1 MRKRA
6 LCFRLMYSQ
15 EWFLLIQLPMS
26 LRYVGHVG
34 WGGVCRLNMR
44 RMDGEDCLW
53 CCWETALWR
62 LCIRGRCHGRWCWCQ
77 PRVINGRLL
86 LWTGQVKS
94 LGGLVLMVL
103 NRTGCRM
110 TSTMLALLLSGGS
123 GRRLRMWR
131 VWMQGGIRMCVLLSE
146 GAGGNIHGMRL
157 LVSPELS
164 S

>member
-1 MRKRA
+1 MA
-6 LCFRLMYSQ
+6 PHTGFPGLGSN
-15 EWFLLIQLPMS
+15 WLLAAYLTTTTPYVAFTTTWLVLVY

-103 NRTGCRM
+103 
-110 TSTMLALLLSGGS
+110 
-123 GRRLRMWR
+123 
-131 VWMQGGIRMCVLLSE
+131 
-146 GAGGNIHGMRL
+146 
-157 LVSPELS
+157 
-164 S
+164 